1 MAVQET
7 PWIAF
12 PSLALELE
20 LPDNVSGFQVGV
32 RVLDSA
38 FHAPWQSFYQPSH
51 LPSPKPDLLAYF
63 LGMDIHT
70 IANSS
75 FSTND
80 ISIGTP
86 VCVSSV
92 VGVIMALR

>member
-12 PSLALELE
+12 ASLALELE

-38 FHAPWQSFYQPSH
+38 FHAPVAIILPAEPPPQSQ
-51 LPSPKPDLLAYF
+51 
-63 LGMDIHT
+63 T
-70 IANSS
+70 
-75 FSTND
+75 
-80 ISIGTP
+80 
-86 VCVSSV
+86 
-92 VGVIMALR
+92 

>member
-1 MAVQET
+1 MY
-7 PWIAF
+7 
-12 PSLALELE
+12 LASRWVSEFWT
-20 LPDNVSGFQVGV
+20 LPFM
-32 RVLDSA
+32 L
-38 FHAPWQSFYQPSH
+38 PWQSFYQPSH

-86 VCVSSV
+86 VLSRWGDNGSALKFLHGVSGS
-92 VGVIMALR
+92 L